1 MCGINKFLAFKG
13 IKNHKRKDK
22 LLLISLVLSV
32 VSVRDMIEN
41 SLANWKIG
49 IAYITIILENI
60 GICRKC
66 TRGYISSTSCALAN

>member
-1 MCGINKFLAFKG
+1 MCGIDNVLAFKG
-13 IKNHKRKDK
+13 GKNHKRKDI
-22 LLLISLVLSV
+22 LFFILLVLSV
-32 VSVRDMIEN
+32 ASVRDMIEN

-66 TRGYISSTSCALAN
+66 TTTIAGTYL